1 MGKSFP
7 LESNNREFESPSVK
21 APRAPVGRCE
31 AETEFPEAQGPVHLE
46 YGTEKWNAEERP

>member
-1 MGKSFP
+1 VGKSFP